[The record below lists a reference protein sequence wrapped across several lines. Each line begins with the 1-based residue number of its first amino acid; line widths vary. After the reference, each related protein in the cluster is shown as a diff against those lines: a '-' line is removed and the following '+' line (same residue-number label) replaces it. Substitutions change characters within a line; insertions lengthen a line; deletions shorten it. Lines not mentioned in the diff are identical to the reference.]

1 MLEPI
6 KHIKRGIEN
15 KLQTASANVTDWSL
29 FQILMQQVSL
39 LECQVKD
46 LRNGHFNNPSNKAS
60 KPQFQLD
67 VTIGNFESA
76 ISQVLYLVEPQAEEK
91 NIQI

>member
-1 MLEPI
+1 
-6 KHIKRGIEN
+6 
-15 KLQTASANVTDWSL
+15 
-29 FQILMQQVSL
+29 MQQVSL
-39 LECQVKD
+39 LECQVTD
-46 LRNGHFNNPSNKAS
+46 LRNGHLNNLSNKFV

-76 ISQVLYLVEPQAEEK
+76 IGQALYLIEPQAEEK

>member
-1 MLEPI
+1 M
-6 KHIKRGIEN
+6 
-15 KLQTASANVTDWSL
+15 
-29 FQILMQQVSL
+29 
-39 LECQVKD
+39 LECQVID
-46 LRNGHFNNPSNKAS
+46 LRNGHFNNLSNNKVV

-76 ISQVLYLVEPQAEEK
+76 ISQALYLIEPQAEEK